1 MNFLKVLWI
10 LFCILFEYSN
20 ILCCMRKNNSFFDIS
35 ENEKGIFYIYS
46 ILRVEFLDNGSC
58 NYWMIFVVFIKSNV
72 SV

>member
-1 MNFLKVLWI
+1 
-10 LFCILFEYSN
+10 
-20 ILCCMRKNNSFFDIS
+20 MRKNNSFFDIS